1 MRMLILM
8 APVLLLAAA
17 APAHSQG
24 AQFPNAENATSPP
37 SLNSPPLTSLN
48 SRSPRVVRQRR
59 HRQPRHHRPAAR
71 QQSFLRSATPQL
83 G

>member
-1 MRMLILM
+1 MKMLILM

-48 SRSPRVVRQRR
+48 SHRRHVVRYRR
-59 HRQPRHHRPAAR
+59 HRQLRRHRPATN
-71 QQSFLRSATPQL
+71 QQSFLGSAAPQL

>member
-17 APAHSQG
+17 SPAHSQG

-37 SLNSPPLTSLN
+37 SLNSPPLASLN
-48 SRSPRVVRQRR
+48 SPPRRAVRYRR
-59 HRQPRHHRPAAR
+59 HRQLRRHRPATS
-71 QQSFLRSATPQL
+71 QQSFLRSAVPQL

>member
-1 MRMLILM
+1 MRKLILM
-8 APVLLLAAA
+8 APVLFLAAA

-37 SLNSPPLTSLN
+37 SLNSPRLTSLN
-48 SRSPRVVRQRR
+48 GPPRRAVRYRR
-59 HRQPRHHRPAAR
+59 HRQLRRHRPATN
-71 QQSFLRSATPQL
+71 QQSFLRSAAPQL